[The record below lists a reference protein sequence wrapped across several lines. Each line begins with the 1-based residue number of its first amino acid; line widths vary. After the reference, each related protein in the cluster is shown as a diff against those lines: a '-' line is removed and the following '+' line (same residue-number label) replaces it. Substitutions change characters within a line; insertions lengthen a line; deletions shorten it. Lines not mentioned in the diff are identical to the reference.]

1 MKKTTR
7 SREKN
12 ISASLAT
19 RKKSSGLVRIV
30 GGAFRRTPIK
40 VMDLEGLR
48 PTPSR
53 VRETF
58 FDWITHLLGG
68 CEGRAV
74 CDMFSGSGALGLEAA
89 SRGATRVLCIE
100 RNREAARAI
109 KEVVTRLNA
118 TDAVEVLCADAMERL
133 GALDETFDLIF
144 IDPPFASAL
153 QCDAASLAR
162 KRIRPEG
169 LICVESDKEITEESF
184 SKLGLTVLR
193 QAKAGNEFYFVLKPV
208 FP

>member
-1 MKKTTR
+1 MKKIAR

-30 GGAFRRTPIK
+30 SGAFRRTPLK
-40 VMDLEGLR
+40 VIDLEGLR
-48 PTPSR
+48 PTPNR

-58 FDWITHLLGG
+58 FDWITHLIGG
-68 CEGRAV
+68 CEGKAV

-89 SRGATRVLCIE
+89 SRGAARVLCIE
-100 RNREAARAI
+100 RNREAARTIA
-109 KEVVTRLNA
+109 EAVTRLNA
-118 TDAVEVLCADAMERL
+118 ADRIEVLLSDAMQRMKSTE
-133 GALDETFDLIF
+133 ETFDLIF

-153 QCDAASLAR
+153 QCEAATLAR

-169 LICVESDKEITEESF
+169 LICIESDKEITEERF
-184 SKLGLTVLR
+184 AELGLAVLR
-193 QAKAGNEFYFVLKPV
+193 QGRAGNEFYFVLKPV

>member
-30 GGAFRRTPIK
+30 GGAFRRTPLK
-40 VMDLEGLR
+40 VINLEGLR

-58 FDWITHLLGG
+58 FDWITHLTGG
-68 CEGRAV
+68 CEGKAV

-100 RNREAARAI
+100 KNREAARAI
-109 KEVVTRLNA
+109 QEVTERLNA
-118 TDAVEVLCADAMERL
+118 TDSVEVLCADAMKRL
-133 GALDETFDLIF
+133 ETVEESFDLIF
-144 IDPPFASAL
+144 IDPPFALGL
-153 QCDAASLAR
+153 QCDAAALAR

-169 LICVESDKEITEESF
+169 LICLESDKEITEERF
-184 SKLGLTVLR
+184 SQLGLAVLR
-193 QAKAGNEFYFVLKPV
+193 QAKAGNEFYFVLKTV